1 MEVKRKRIIITDEEI
16 LQVNK
21 YRKTNKD
28 KRIEK
33 RLKVIVLKHQG
44 LTNQEIADNVE
55 LSRDWVSRLC
65 SEFKRDGLEEYVRCK
80 YKGNHRSLSQE
91 EEEEILS
98 KFAEKAEK
106 GQLVTVQDIK
116 REFDKRI
123 GKDTGRGYI
132 YMLLK
137 RHDYRK
143 VMPRSK
149 HPKKASEQE
158 INCSKKLKAL

>member
-65 SEFKRDGLEEYVRCK
+65 SEF
-80 YKGNHRSLSQE
+80 
-91 EEEEILS
+91 
-98 KFAEKAEK
+98 
-106 GQLVTVQDIK
+106 
-116 REFDKRI
+116 
-123 GKDTGRGYI
+123 
-132 YMLLK
+132 
-137 RHDYRK
+137 
-143 VMPRSK
+143 
-149 HPKKASEQE
+149 
-158 INCSKKLKAL
+158 